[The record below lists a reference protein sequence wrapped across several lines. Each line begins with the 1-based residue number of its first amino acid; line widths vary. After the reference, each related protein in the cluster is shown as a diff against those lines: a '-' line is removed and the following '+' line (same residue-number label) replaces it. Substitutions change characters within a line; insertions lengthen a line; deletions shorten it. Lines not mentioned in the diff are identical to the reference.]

1 MMMSSDKFIGR
12 GEILTKKVLLRLI
25 NCIGIQGQVNL
36 KHIILPEA
44 FEVLDPEIQKHNF
57 DLVLRRTHGK
67 DLVIE
72 VNYKHKEKA
81 ARKSRQIFEP
91 LCISAGYEYV
101 TIDDYD
107 CRKRGIFWLNTAKKH
122 LVITWDDF
130 RDIIDSLEK
139 AGVNPAIEIE

>member
-1 MMMSSDKFIGR
+1 MSNNFIGR

-25 NCIGIQGQVNL
+25 NCIGIQGQVNI
-36 KHIILPEA
+36 KHIILPEYY
-44 FEVLDPEIQKHNF
+44 EVLDPEIQNHNF

-67 DLVIE
+67 DIVIE
-72 VNYKHKEKA
+72 VNYRHKEKA

-91 LCISAGYEYV
+91 MVKSAGYEYL

-107 CRKRGIFWLNTAKKH
+107 CRKRGIFWLSTDKKH
-122 LVITWDDF
+122 LAVTWEDF

-139 AGVNPAIEIE
+139 AGINPAIEIE